1 MDYKEMMIIS
11 LAITMLIGGILLIA
25 YMSNLVVK
33 HAAKLASAL
42 GVSNLVIGITIVAIG
57 TDIAEIINSIIS
69 CSIGHG
75 DIDAGDSIGSVLTQI
90 TLIFGL
96 LPIICGGFVVKRKQI
111 IIIGSCVIL
120 SLILIYSVIEKGYFT
135 RLNAIFII
143 CSLVFYLMVIY
154 NVTKSDL
161 LKEVELILI
170 SKRCKSKKY
179 HATIMIIG
187 LLGVVLSSIIIVS
200 AVIMLSLR
208 FNANE
213 LIISFFILSI
223 GTSLPELA
231 VDINAIKRKNYNLAI
246 GDILGSCI
254 IDATIS
260 ITIGQLFF
268 PQEVSAKLIIP
279 LIIYTIFASMLVIAV
294 IAWREKVDKKSG
306 ILFICIYIGSY
317 FFFFAYLFYFQ

>member
-1 MDYKEMMIIS
+1 MMIIS

>member
-1 MDYKEMMIIS
+1 MMIIS

-260 ITIGQLFF
+260 IAIGQLFF